1 MPTEPFLP
9 DRMLRQSAD
18 VAASRLGESGVLV
31 NLRTN
36 RIFEL
41 NATGLRVWELVG
53 EGCTGAEIER
63 RLGEEFLD
71 VTEEQLRYEVRRLL
85 AALLDEALVE

>member
-1 MPTEPFLP
+1 V
-9 DRMLRQSAD
+9 LRQSGD
-18 VAASRLGESGVLV
+18 VAASRLGDTGVLV

-53 EGCTGAEIER
+53 EGCTRTEIER
-63 RLGEEFLD
+63 RLGEEFD
-71 VTEEQLRYEVRRLL
+71 GVSPEQLQQDVRKLLL
-85 AALLDEALVE
+85 ALLNEALVE

>member
-9 DRMLRQSAD
+9 DRVLRQSAD
-18 VAASRLGESGVLV
+18 VAASRLGDTGVLV
-31 NLRTN
+31 NLKTN

-63 RLGEEFLD
+63 RLGEEFVD
-71 VTEEQLRYEVRRLL
+71 VTAQQLQHEVRKLL
-85 AALLDEALVE
+85 VALLNEALVE

>member
-1 MPTEPFLP
+1 MPPEPSVP
-9 DRMLRQSAD
+9 DRVLRQSAD
-18 VAASRLGESGVLV
+18 VAASRLGDTGVLV

-53 EGCTGAEIER
+53 EGCTRAEIER
-63 RLGEEFLD
+63 RLGEEFAG
-71 VTEEQLRYEVRRLL
+71 VTAEQLHREVRKLLL
-85 AALLDEALVE
+85 ALLNEALLE

>member
-1 MPTEPFLP
+1 MPPEPSPP
-9 DRMLRQSAD
+9 DRVLRQSAD
-18 VAASRLGESGVLV
+18 VAASRLGETGVLV

-53 EGCTGAEIER
+53 EGCTRAEIER
-63 RLGEEFLD
+63 RLGEEFVD
-71 VTEEQLRYEVRRLL
+71 VTREQLEREVRRLL